1 MGNADK
7 KVNRNYL
14 CIFQGGIYMSVE
26 GIKNVQAAMQA
37 SPVAQVSQSKV
48 AETEAVTSA
57 KPAIEDIKVNTEET
71 NLGNNRE
78 YSNEQIKKTVADM
91 NKKLQNIS
99 CQYGIHE
106 GTGRVTIKMVDKET
120 KDVIK
125 EFPAEETLELI
136 AKAWELAG
144 IMVDKRL

>member
-1 MGNADK
+1 MRLSKEG
-7 KVNRNYL
+7 
-14 CIFQGGIYMSVE
+14 FYMTVE

-37 SPVAQVSQSKV
+37 TQPMSQVSQPKMAEVEQAEAPKV
-48 AETEAVTSA
+48 AAE
-57 KPAIEDIKVNTEET
+57 PLKVNTDDKG
-71 NLGNNRE
+71 LGNNRE

-106 GTGRVTIKMVDKET
+106 GTGRVTIKMVDRET

>member
-1 MGNADK
+1 MMAIDGLN
-7 KVNRNYL
+7 
-14 CIFQGGIYMSVE
+14 
-26 GIKNVQAAMQA
+26 NVQATPVQA
-37 SPVAQVSQSKV
+37 PQMSQVSQPKV
-48 AETEAVTSA
+48 TEVEETASA
-57 KPAIEDIKVNTEET
+57 RTLVEDIKVNTEDVGS
-71 NLGNNRE
+71 GNNRE

>member
-1 MGNADK
+1 MA
-7 KVNRNYL
+7 
-14 CIFQGGIYMSVE
+14 IE
-26 GIKNVQAAMQA
+26 GINGIQAAPMQA
-37 SPVAQVSQSKV
+37 PQMAQVQPKV
-48 AETEAVTSA
+48 EVEAVA
-57 KPAIEDIKVNTEET
+57 PVKPVVEDIKVNTEDA
-71 NLGNNRE
+71 GSDKNRE

-106 GTGRVTIKMVDKET
+106 GTGRVTIKMVDRET

>member
-1 MGNADK
+1 MAIDGLN
-7 KVNRNYL
+7 
-14 CIFQGGIYMSVE
+14 
-26 GIKNVQAAMQA
+26 NVQATPVQA
-37 SPVAQVSQSKV
+37 PQMSQVSQPKV
-48 AETEAVTSA
+48 TEVEEPASA
-57 KPAIEDIKVNTEET
+57 RTLVEDIKVNTEDVGS
-71 NLGNNRE
+71 GNNRE

-106 GTGRVTIKMVDKET
+106 GTGRATIKMVDKET

>member
-1 MGNADK
+1 MAIEGLN
-7 KVNRNYL
+7 
-14 CIFQGGIYMSVE
+14 GI
-26 GIKNVQAAMQA
+26 QATQMQA
-37 SPVAQVSQSKV
+37 PQMAQVQPKV
-48 AETEAVTSA
+48 EVEAVSSA
-57 KPAIEDIKVNTEET
+57 KPAVEDIKVNTEDA
-71 NLGNNRE
+71 GSDKNRE

>member
-1 MGNADK
+1 MT
-7 KVNRNYL
+7 
-14 CIFQGGIYMSVE
+14 VE
-26 GIKNVQAAMQA
+26 GIKNVQAAQQM
-37 SPVAQVSQSKV
+37 SQVSQPKVTEAARTEAPKV
-48 AETEAVTSA
+48 AVE
-57 KPAIEDIKVNTEET
+57 PLKVNTEDAG
-71 NLGNNRE
+71 LGNNKE

-106 GTGRVTIKMVDKET
+106 GTGRVTIKMVDRET

>member
-1 MGNADK
+1 MRD
-7 KVNRNYL
+7 
-14 CIFQGGIYMSVE
+14 IFRFVMRLSKEGFYMTVE

-37 SPVAQVSQSKV
+37 TQPMPQVSQPKMAEVEQAEAPKV
-48 AETEAVTSA
+48 AAE
-57 KPAIEDIKVNTEET
+57 PLKVNTDDKG
-71 NLGNNRE
+71 LGNNRE

>member
-1 MGNADK
+1 MALEGLN
-7 KVNRNYL
+7 
-14 CIFQGGIYMSVE
+14 GI
-26 GIKNVQAAMQA
+26 QATQMQA
-37 SPVAQVSQSKV
+37 TQMQAPQMAQVQPKV
-48 AETEAVTSA
+48 EVEAVSSA
-57 KPAIEDIKVNTEET
+57 KPAVEDIKVNTEDA
-71 NLGNNRE
+71 GNNRE

>member
-1 MGNADK
+1 
-7 KVNRNYL
+7 
-14 CIFQGGIYMSVE
+14 MSVE
-26 GIKNVQAAMQA
+26 GIKNVQATMQ
-37 SPVAQVSQSKV
+37 SSQVAQISQAKV
-48 AETEAVTSA
+48 AEPEIEASV
-57 KPAIEDIKVNTEET
+57 KPAAEDIKINTEET

>member
-1 MGNADK
+1 MRLSKEG
-7 KVNRNYL
+7 
-14 CIFQGGIYMSVE
+14 FYMTVE

-37 SPVAQVSQSKV
+37 TQQMPQVSQPKMAEAEQAEVSKV
-48 AETEAVTSA
+48 AAE
-57 KPAIEDIKVNTEET
+57 PLKVNTDDKG
-71 NLGNNRE
+71 LGNNRE

>member
-1 MGNADK
+1 MAIEG
-7 KVNRNYL
+7 VN
-14 CIFQGGIYMSVE
+14 SVQATPVQMAQP
-26 GIKNVQAAMQA
+26 VQAAQPKVMEVEA
-37 SPVAQVSQSKV
+37 ATSVKPVV
-48 AETEAVTSA
+48 
-57 KPAIEDIKVNTEET
+57 EDIKVNTEDK
-71 NLGNNRE
+71 GSDNNRE

>member
-1 MGNADK
+1 MA
-7 KVNRNYL
+7 
-14 CIFQGGIYMSVE
+14 IE
-26 GIKNVQAAMQA
+26 GINGIQATQMQA
-37 SPVAQVSQSKV
+37 PQMAQVQPKV
-48 AETEAVTSA
+48 EVEAVSSA
-57 KPAIEDIKVNTEET
+57 KPAVEDIKVNTEDA
-71 NLGNNRE
+71 GNNRE

-91 NKKLQNIS
+91 DKKLQNIS

>member
-1 MGNADK
+1 MREVFRFVMRLSKEG
-7 KVNRNYL
+7 
-14 CIFQGGIYMSVE
+14 FYMTVE

-37 SPVAQVSQSKV
+37 TQPMPQVSQPKMAEVEQAEAPKV
-48 AETEAVTSA
+48 AAE
-57 KPAIEDIKVNTEET
+57 PLKVNTDDKG
-71 NLGNNRE
+71 LGNNRE

>member
-1 MGNADK
+1 MT
-7 KVNRNYL
+7 
-14 CIFQGGIYMSVE
+14 VE
-26 GIKNVQAAMQA
+26 GIKNVQAAMQTTQ
-37 SPVAQVSQSKV
+37 PMPQVSQPKMAEVEQAEAPKV
-48 AETEAVTSA
+48 AAE
-57 KPAIEDIKVNTEET
+57 PLKVNTDDKG
-71 NLGNNRE
+71 LGNNRE

>member
-1 MGNADK
+1 MAIDGLN
-7 KVNRNYL
+7 
-14 CIFQGGIYMSVE
+14 
-26 GIKNVQAAMQA
+26 NVQATPVQA
-37 SPVAQVSQSKV
+37 PQMSQVSQPKV
-48 AETEAVTSA
+48 TEVEEPASA
-57 KPAIEDIKVNTEET
+57 RTLVEDIKVNTEDVGS
-71 NLGNNRE
+71 GNNRE

-106 GTGRVTIKMVDKET
+106 GTGRVTIRMVDKET

>member
-1 MGNADK
+1 MA
-7 KVNRNYL
+7 
-14 CIFQGGIYMSVE
+14 IE
-26 GIKNVQAAMQA
+26 GINSVQVTPVQMAQPKVMEVEAAA
-37 SPVAQVSQSKV
+37 SVKPVV
-48 AETEAVTSA
+48 
-57 KPAIEDIKVNTEET
+57 EDIKVNTEDK
-71 NLGNNRE
+71 GSDNNRE

>member
-1 MGNADK
+1 MA
-7 KVNRNYL
+7 
-14 CIFQGGIYMSVE
+14 IE
-26 GIKNVQAAMQA
+26 GINSVQATPVQMAQLVQAAQPKVMEVEAAA
-37 SPVAQVSQSKV
+37 SVKPVV
-48 AETEAVTSA
+48 
-57 KPAIEDIKVNTEET
+57 EDIKVNTEDK
-71 NLGNNRE
+71 GSDNNRE

>member
-1 MGNADK
+1 MA
-7 KVNRNYL
+7 
-14 CIFQGGIYMSVE
+14 IE
-26 GIKNVQAAMQA
+26 GINNVQMA
-37 SPVAQVSQSKV
+37 SIQTSQVAQPKV
-48 AETEAVTSA
+48 EVEAATSA
-57 KPAIEDIKVNTEET
+57 KPALEDIKVNTEDVGT
-71 NLGNNRE
+71 GNTNNRE

>member
-1 MGNADK
+1 MA
-7 KVNRNYL
+7 
-14 CIFQGGIYMSVE
+14 IE
-26 GIKNVQAAMQA
+26 GINNVQATPVQA
-37 SPVAQVSQSKV
+37 TQPVQVAQPKAMEVQTAASV
-48 AETEAVTSA
+48 
-57 KPAIEDIKVNTEET
+57 KPVVEDIKVNTEDAGA
-71 NLGNNRE
+71 GNNRE

>member
-1 MGNADK
+1 MAIDGLN
-7 KVNRNYL
+7 
-14 CIFQGGIYMSVE
+14 
-26 GIKNVQAAMQA
+26 NVQATPVQA
-37 SPVAQVSQSKV
+37 PQMSQVSQPKV
-48 AETEAVTSA
+48 TEVEETASA
-57 KPAIEDIKVNTEET
+57 RTLVEDIKVNTEDVGS
-71 NLGNNRE
+71 GNNRE